1 MEWWTHL
8 WLNEGFASF
17 MEYLATD
24 AVYPNYNIFDT
35 FVKNDFS
42 MGMSLDALDS
52 SHPIEVAVNH
62 PSEVD
67 EIFDHISY
75 CKGSSVIRMLHS
87 WIGDKNFR
95 TGMSLY
101 LNRHK
106 YTNALTEDLWAA
118 LEEASEMPVGKVM
131 STWTSQMNFPLVKVE
146 KVSEKK
152 IKISQKKFSANGP
165 GQKTEN
171 DSLWHIPIQICSSNK
186 PQETVKTVVLD
197 SQEMEIEF
205 EEKADWYTEVLK
217 KKTGQFFK
225 TQKSHFEVKIV
236 FLNII
241 LSRTSQSD
249 VSIFSRFQN
258 HLFYKLNVG
267 AVGFY
272 RVEYDDELRNALK
285 VDSMMVRDRLQLQS
299 DTFALCKA
307 GYIPMTNYLDTV
319 ALYKHETNY
328 AVLSDVLANLS
339 EIGKVCWNLDEA
351 TRASFSKW
359 RIEFLQNAKNH
370 CGFDKK
376 EFEDH
381 STSLLRSSVVGTLGG
396 LGDSETLK
404 WCESAFEKHVSGEKL
419 IPGDLR
425 NPVFGTIAAHA
436 KNVETIETLISLW
449 EKNSDSVE
457 EQQNIERAIGLT
469 KNKETIDV
477 VMKWCAEKVRTCNK
491 PYTYVYVCAGSLLGC
506 ETFWNLVKSDIEAIK
521 TEFTGFARQAIIA
534 RTIKYFGTQD
544 KHDEIKK
551 FFEANPMVGAERAI
565 PQMLENI
572 QNKATILERDG
583 DNIKNYFK

>member
-1 MEWWTHL
+1 
-8 WLNEGFASF
+8 
-17 MEYLATD
+17 
-24 AVYPNYNIFDT
+24 
-35 FVKNDFS
+35 
-42 MGMSLDALDS
+42 
-52 SHPIEVAVNH
+52 
-62 PSEVD
+62 
-67 EIFDHISY
+67 
-75 CKGSSVIRMLHS
+75 
-87 WIGDKNFR
+87 
-95 TGMSLY
+95 
-101 LNRHK
+101 
-106 YTNALTEDLWAA
+106 
-118 LEEASEMPVGKVM
+118 
-131 STWTSQMNFPLVKVE
+131 
-146 KVSEKK
+146 
-152 IKISQKKFSANGP
+152 
-165 GQKTEN
+165 
-171 DSLWHIPIQICSSNK
+171 
-186 PQETVKTVVLD
+186 
-197 SQEMEIEF
+197 
-205 EEKADWYTEVLK
+205 
-217 KKTGQFFK
+217 
-225 TQKSHFEVKIV
+225 
-236 FLNII
+236 
-241 LSRTSQSD
+241 
-249 VSIFSRFQN
+249 
-258 HLFYKLNVG
+258 
-267 AVGFY
+267 
-272 RVEYDDELRNALK
+272 
-285 VDSMMVRDRLQLQS
+285 MVRDRLQLQS